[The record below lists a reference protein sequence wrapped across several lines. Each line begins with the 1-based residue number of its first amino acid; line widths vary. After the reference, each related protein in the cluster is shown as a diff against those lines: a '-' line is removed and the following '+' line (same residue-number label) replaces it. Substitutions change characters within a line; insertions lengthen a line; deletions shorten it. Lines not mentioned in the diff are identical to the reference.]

1 MSSLEFLQD
10 VAFNPKEYDP
20 HEWFIEQ
27 DSFKNCAYD
36 DEPID
41 IPVLVISEYTMAH
54 YKYYISICCETNLD
68 DFYECLGTQ
77 PLKIVFSHLI
87 DDEYVRRHG
96 FNVFPDT
103 NLSRNYHIKKNELY
117 LDTNEVELD
126 SENLQNEGDGY
137 YNDNHNHNKDADSD
151 FSSSSDE
158 DDDEDSEL
166 EELSEE
172 EIPVEGLERVE
183 L

>member
-1 MSSLEFLQD
+1 MSSVDLLQN
-10 VAFNPKEYDP
+10 VNFNPVEYDP
-20 HEWFIEQ
+20 HTWFIEQ

-41 IPVLVISEYTMAH
+41 IPVLIISEYTMAH

-68 DFYECLGTQ
+68 DFYECLGNQ

-87 DDEYVRRHG
+87 DDEYVKRHG
-96 FNVFPDT
+96 FDNFPDT
-103 NLSRNYHIKKNELY
+103 NLSRKYHIKNNELY

-126 SENLQNEGDGY
+126 TENSQLEGHGNYSNQNDLGNDDSEE
-137 YNDNHNHNKDADSD
+137 SD
-151 FSSSSDE
+151 FSDYSDSDLEQLSEDE
-158 DDDEDSEL
+158 DT
-166 EELSEE
+166 
-172 EIPVEGLERVE
+172 IEGLEKIE